1 MIVRQ
6 HKSNIL
12 SMLPCVVVVSRLTIT
27 GEPDMQEG
35 KGRDMRS
42 GEFIQPD
49 GKGGIR
55 RVPSYETILE
65 EARLRFEAYESTI
78 DHLVRKV
85 DELEDETYADTR
97 LAEMRDE
104 VERSRKARARGFSIS
119 DAEWDDIHAW
129 QKSHIDEAHG
139 GDEYAGAI
147 GGRWT
152 YSFIPTSIGVIGTV
166 VCACGAEH
174 TFQEL
179 S

>member
-1 MIVRQ
+1 MQ
-6 HKSNIL
+6 KG
-12 SMLPCVVVVSRLTIT
+12 TI
-27 GEPDMQEG
+27 M
-35 KGRDMRS
+35 K
-42 GEFIQPD
+42 PD
-49 GKGGIR
+49 GKGGIMMI
-55 RVPSYETILE
+55 PPYEEMLDAARTRFQMY
-65 EARLRFEAYESTI
+65 EAEIDRLTNQVFDLRA
-78 DHLVRKV
+78 K
-85 DELEDETYADTR
+85 LEDSTYADTR